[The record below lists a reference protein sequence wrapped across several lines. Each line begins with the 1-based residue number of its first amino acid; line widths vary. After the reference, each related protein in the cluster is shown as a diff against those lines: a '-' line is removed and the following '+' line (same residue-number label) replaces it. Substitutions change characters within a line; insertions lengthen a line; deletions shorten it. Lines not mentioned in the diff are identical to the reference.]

1 MEIKYQNKMH
11 KIKVV
16 DLFCGIGG
24 LTHGLKLEGLNVVA
38 GVDNDGSC
46 KYAFE
51 KNNKSKFIQ
60 KDIAHFSST
69 ELQKLFSRAS
79 VKILIG
85 CAPCQ
90 PFSSLNKNKSA
101 YKTQDERWEP
111 LYKFIE
117 LIKDVKPDIVS
128 MENVA
133 DLSNEA
139 KYPVFAK
146 FIRTLKS
153 EGYNIFYKTIDVSQY
168 GVPQKRKRLVLLA
181 SLLGD
186 ISLIPE
192 THDKESLVT
201 VRDVISQLR
210 PLKDGEIDPIDS
222 LHRASKLSDL
232 NKKRIKATPKNGGN
246 AKSWSKDLIPECY
259 KRESGKT
266 FMCSV
271 YGRMR
276 WDEPAPTMTTHCVNL
291 GTGRYGHPT
300 QNRAISLREA
310 AIFQSF
316 PDYYEFDEPG
326 KISTTKIS
334 KQIGNAV
341 PVLIG
346 RVIGKSIKRHIK
358 NIQINKI
365 N

>member
-1 MEIKYQNKMH
+1 MKNNYPFSMGN
-11 KIKVV
+11 IKVV

-24 LTHGLKLEGLNVVA
+24 LTHGLVLEGFNVVA
-38 GVDNDGSC
+38 GVDNDESC

-51 KNNKSKFIQ
+51 KNNHSKFIH
-60 KDIAHFSST
+60 KDIADFSSA
-69 ELQKLFSRAS
+69 ELE
-79 VKILIG
+79 KIYRGSPIKVLIG

-101 YKTQDERWEP
+101 YKTRDNRWEP
-111 LYKFIE
+111 LYEFIK

-133 DLSNEA
+133 DLANKK

-146 FIRTLKS
+146 FVRILKA
-153 EGYNIFYKTIDVSQY
+153 EGYSIFYKIIDVSRY
-168 GVPQKRKRLVLLA
+168 GVPQRRKRLVLLA

-186 ISLIPE
+186 ISLIQE
-192 THDKESLVT
+192 THNRENLIT
-201 VRDVISQLR
+201 VRDVIGR
-210 PLKDGEIDPIDS
+210 LKPIRDGQVDPNDPM
-222 LHRASKLSDL
+222 HRASKLSDL
-232 NKKRIKATPKNGGN
+232 NKKRILATPKNGGN
-246 AKSWSKDLIPECY
+246 AKSWSKDLIPDCY

-266 FMCSV
+266 FMSSV

-276 WDEPAPTMTTHCVNL
+276 WDEPAPTMTTHCVSL

-316 PDYYEFDEPG
+316 PDYYEFNEPD
-326 KISTTKIS
+326 KISTTKVA

-341 PVLIG
+341 PVLLG
-346 RVIGKSIKRHIK
+346 RVIAKSIRKHIELY
-358 NIQINKI
+358 QW
-365 N
+365 